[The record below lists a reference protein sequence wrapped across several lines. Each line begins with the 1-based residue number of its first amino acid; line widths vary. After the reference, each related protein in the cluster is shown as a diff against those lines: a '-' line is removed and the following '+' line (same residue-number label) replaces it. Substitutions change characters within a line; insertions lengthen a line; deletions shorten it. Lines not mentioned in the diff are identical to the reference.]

1 MLYLVRW
8 TVLIAVIWGSMQN
21 KERSV
26 IALKHFIVSGKRMM
40 VPEKA

>member
-1 MLYLVRW
+1 
-8 TVLIAVIWGSMQN
+8 MQK

-40 VPEKA
+40 APEKA